1 MTTATAV
8 SADIELAERRQAVI
22 PVVNL
27 EGTSRELSPE
37 IVMVADPQGVR
48 AEAIRAL
55 RTHIIAQHIHGGRRA
70 LAICAASAEVGC
82 SFVAA
87 NLAVSLAQVG
97 VKTLLI
103 DGNLRAPGLDR
114 LIPPAR
120 PDLGLRQYLAS
131 TEVAFN
137 DVIDQ
142 SAVPDLSL
150 LPSGGVSQNPQE
162 LLAKERFRELMEI
175 CLRDYDMTIVDTPP
189 ANASADGRRIS
200 TVVGYSLVVAQQGR
214 SLVGDV
220 KTLVSEL
227 EGDRVRVV
235 GTVLNEA

>member
-1 MTTATAV
+1 MTTAAAV
-8 SADIELAERRQAVI
+8 PTKSKSVAASQPTIV
-22 PVVNL
+22 PVVS
-27 EGTSRELSPE
+27 EGMSRDLASE
-37 IVMVADPQGVR
+37 IVMVSDPQGVR
-48 AEAIRAL
+48 AEAVRAL

-70 LAICAASAEVGC
+70 LAICAASAGVGC

-103 DGNLRAPGLDR
+103 DGDLRAPSLDG
-114 LIPPAR
+114 LIPPQN
-120 PDLGLRQYLAS
+120 PEMGLRHYLAS
-131 TEVAFN
+131 VDVAFN
-137 DVIDQ
+137 DVLDQ
-142 SAVPDLSL
+142 AVMPDLSL

-175 CLRDYDMTIVDTPP
+175 CLRDYDMTIIDTPP
-189 ANASADGRRIS
+189 ANASADSRRIS
-200 TVVGYSLVVAQQGR
+200 SVVGYSLVVARQGQ

-220 KTLVSEL
+220 KTLVREL